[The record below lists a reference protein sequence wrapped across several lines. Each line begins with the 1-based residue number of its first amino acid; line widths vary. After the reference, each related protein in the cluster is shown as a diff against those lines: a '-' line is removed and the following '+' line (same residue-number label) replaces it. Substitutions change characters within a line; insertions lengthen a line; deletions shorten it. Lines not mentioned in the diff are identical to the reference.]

1 MKKFNNQ
8 TFIPI
13 YHSLLRQPNLT
24 DADKIAISCILTWTE
39 NDKDC
44 FMGNDYLGQ
53 LMGISRPAASKR
65 INRLKSLGIIEVRMT
80 YKKGKKEVDK
90 RIININ
96 NHFLRILEVSTNG
109 IEDTPMGIWVP
120 NSETYVSTE
129 VGGIIKDIKK
139 DIRKEIKKEDNIEHQ
154 YTGENGIS
162 FLKYQY
168 HVQTML
174 VKCFPRAR
182 TENHI
187 FDAIQST
194 NDYAIKLIAG
204 EELNPDQIRWVE
216 EYKKIISHPNFER
229 SDTDDSGIQSSRPNS
244 GGWGEQEKG
253 ILNQERSDTDDSVIQ
268 SSRPNFGG

>member
-24 DADKIAISCILTWTE
+24 YADKITISCILTWTE
-39 NDKDC
+39 NDKGY
-44 FMGNDYLGQ
+44 MGNDYLGQ

-65 INRLKSLGIIEVRMT
+65 INRLKSLGILEVRMT

-90 RIININ
+90 RIITIN
-96 NHFLRILEVSTNG
+96 NQFLRILEVSTIG
-109 IEDTPMGIWVP
+109 VEDTPMGIWVP

-139 DIRKEIKKEDNIEHQ
+139 DIRKEIKKEDNIEHL
-154 YTGENGIS
+154 YTGQNQFS
-162 FLKYQY
+162 FQNHQF

-182 TENHI
+182 TENQI

-204 EELNPDQIRWVE
+204 EELNPEQIRWVE

-229 SDTDDSGIQSSRPNS
+229 SDTDDSVIQITRPNS
-244 GGWGEQEKG
+244 GGWGEEEKG
-253 ILNQERSDTDDSVIQ
+253 ILNFERSE
-268 SSRPNFGG
+268 